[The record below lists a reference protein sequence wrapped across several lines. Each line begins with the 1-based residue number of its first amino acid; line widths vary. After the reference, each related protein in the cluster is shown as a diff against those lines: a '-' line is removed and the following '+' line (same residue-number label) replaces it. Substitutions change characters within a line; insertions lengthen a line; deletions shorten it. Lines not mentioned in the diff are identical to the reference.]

1 MIRGRW
7 SLGSSLFGD
16 AGELV
21 WAVAEEAVLRRF
33 WKHST
38 LGKLFRGNPF
48 PRWVNMND
56 PVYADA
62 DTGTQFIDEQGNLWT
77 ETQVGLK
84 LPNGEILWP
93 PSEYGGYP
101 IATSKDRATLLEVF
115 KKTAVEL
122 SFEVDSFVQNYSW
135 VTRQLTITTSKESIR
150 EIPIT
155 EPSAFGESRNDDCQ
169 ADHSGAVHE
178 GAMGSSA

>member
-1 MIRGRW
+1 M
-7 SLGSSLFGD
+7 SLFGD
-16 AGELV
+16 VKELALV
-21 WAVAEEAVLRRF
+21 VADEAAAHAFSRLKNF
-33 WKHST
+33 S
-38 LGKLFRGNPF
+38 KLLQGNPF
-48 PRWVNMND
+48 PGWLDMTDSVWSED
-56 PVYADA
+56 GP
-62 DTGTQFIDEQGNLWT
+62 GTEASEIDGGEQEVSWI
-77 ETQVGLK
+77 ETQIGLK
-84 LPNGEILWP
+84 LPNGEIVWP

>member
-84 LPNGEILWP
+84 LPQPDEGAHDLDVHLH
-93 PSEYGGYP
+93 G
-101 IATSKDRATLLEVF
+101 
-115 KKTAVEL
+115 
-122 SFEVDSFVQNYSW
+122 
-135 VTRQLTITTSKESIR
+135 
-150 EIPIT
+150 
-155 EPSAFGESRNDDCQ
+155 
-169 ADHSGAVHE
+169 SGAAQDLWARAARGH
-178 GAMGSSA
+178 APGS